1 MAINFSQQV
10 HLHTYDTFARPVTF
24 TPKVGLAFSGRGIYT
39 TEELDVLSEDNSI
52 FSDQKTILDIRDEE
66 FTILPIQKDQ
76 LSIPTHI
83 GMPDLGSFEILDTK
97 ANGGGET
104 TLYLRKLVVSKP

>member
-1 MAINFSQQV
+1 MAINYSQQL
-10 HLHTYDTFARPVTF
+10 HLHTYDTFSRPVVFSPVIGGSF
-24 TPKVGLAFSGRGIYT
+24 TGRGIYT

-66 FTILPIQKDQ
+66 FTVVPVQNDQ
-76 LSIPTHI
+76 LSIPSHI
-83 GMPDLGSFEILDTK
+83 GMPALGDYIVLDTK

-104 TLYLRKLVVSKP
+104 TLYIRKVVISKP